1 MGWARRLG
9 LRLGLVLGLGSW
21 LKEQLGTALG
31 FSNWQCLKG
40 SLLCALDN
48 LEQGPLAGAPM
59 SLDHTEGLVEAACSE
74 GGGSVCLGPL
84 QRASLGS
91 HITREP
97 GEGVQPASTG
107 PA

>member
-1 MGWARRLG
+1 
-9 LRLGLVLGLGSW
+9 
-21 LKEQLGTALG
+21 
-31 FSNWQCLKG
+31 
-40 SLLCALDN
+40 
-48 LEQGPLAGAPM
+48 M
-59 SLDHTEGLVEAACSE
+59 SLDHMEGLVEAACSE

-97 GEGVQPASTG
+97 GEGVQPASPG